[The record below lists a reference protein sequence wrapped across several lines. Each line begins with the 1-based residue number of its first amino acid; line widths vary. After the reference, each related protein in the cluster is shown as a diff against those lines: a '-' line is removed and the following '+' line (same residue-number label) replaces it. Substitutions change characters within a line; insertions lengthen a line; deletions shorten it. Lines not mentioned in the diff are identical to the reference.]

1 MDGSIDLSFES
12 INDINYPST
21 QGMGWIA
28 SELKR
33 ENWTVTLNTS
43 AIEEIASIVNQTKR
57 KPLPTLLLKPEQF
70 EIPELKIAMKKQR
83 PFVIMDWMQ

>member
-12 INDINYPST
+12 INDINNIPST

-43 AIEEIASIVNQTKR
+43 AIEEIASIVNQIKR
-57 KPLPTLLLKPEQF
+57 KPLPTLL
-70 EIPELKIAMKKQR
+70 
-83 PFVIMDWMQ
+83 